1 MIALLPAHLPVR
13 PGKCRPFLRSVVD
26 EESAPDECDGDD
38 DASED
43 DRDDPQ
49 PAVTHLRGSIHCSQ
63 REHTLWSQ
71 PGAYTVVTAW
81 SIHCGQREHTLC
93 SKGAYTAVR
102 GSIHCGQREHTL

>member
-26 EESAPDECDGDD
+26 EESAPDERDGED

-63 REHTLWSQ
+63 REHTLWSE
-71 PGAYTVVTAW
+71 GAYTV
-81 SIHCGQREHTLC
+81 
-93 SKGAYTAVR
+93 VR
-102 GSIHCGQREHTL
+102 GSIHCSQREHTLWSEGAYTVVRGSIH